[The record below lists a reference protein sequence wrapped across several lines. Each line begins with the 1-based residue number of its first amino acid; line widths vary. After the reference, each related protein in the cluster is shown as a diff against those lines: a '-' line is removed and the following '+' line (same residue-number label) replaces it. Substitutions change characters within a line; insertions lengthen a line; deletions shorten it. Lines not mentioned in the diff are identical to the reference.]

1 MSKIW
6 SETFQYFYSIGVES
20 IRILKIPR
28 LEVNVNILTFFFICV
43 VFLKLPFSFLVNKL
57 FIKYIYNL

>member
-28 LEVNVNILTFFFICV
+28 LEVNVNILTF
-43 VFLKLPFSFLVNKL
+43 LFSV
-57 FIKYIYNL
+57 